1 MNVNMERF
9 SVNLEEKNVN
19 RGENTDVKYFNTNM
33 KRKFN
38 SNMEGSSIYR
48 NGRKMEIVV

>member
-19 RGENTDVKYFNTNM
+19 RGENTDVKYFNT
-33 KRKFN
+33 R
-38 SNMEGSSIYR
+38 GSSTATWRGPAYTGTG
-48 NGRKMEIVV
+48 GRWR